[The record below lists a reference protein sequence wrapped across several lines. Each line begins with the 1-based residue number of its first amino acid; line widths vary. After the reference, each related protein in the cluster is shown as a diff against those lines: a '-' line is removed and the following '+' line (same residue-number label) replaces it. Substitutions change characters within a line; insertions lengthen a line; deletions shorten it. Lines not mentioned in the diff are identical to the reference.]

1 MKTILF
7 AAAALAVLAV
17 APQAGANP
25 VAGAAIGAGS
35 GLLIAG
41 PPGAVVGGVA
51 GAVVGSRHGHH
62 VVHHSRAWY
71 RHHPAH

>member
-1 MKTILF
+1 MKTILL
-7 AAAALAVLAV
+7 AAATLAVLATA
-17 APQAGANP
+17 APVMANP

-51 GAVVGSRHGHH
+51 GAVVGSRHHR
-62 VVHHSRAWY
+62 VVRHSRAWY
-71 RHHPAH
+71 RHHRQH